1 MTIKPHT
8 KHDIFLDRD
17 LTAAERLEP
26 ARITIR
32 HAIQLLEQFNDTIAH
47 AYPGLTEENLQCIC
61 DAAAAAYNAAANANG
76 LGWSGY
82 EPIPVATVCWTKP
95 TKREEV
101 PVNAQS

>member
-1 MTIKPHT
+1 MFIKPHT

-26 ARITIR
+26 ARITVR
-32 HAIQLLEQFNDTIAH
+32 QTVQLLMQFNDKLAN

-61 DAAAAAYNAAANANG
+61 DAAAAAYNAAANCNG

-82 EPIPVATVCWTKP
+82 EPIPVATVEWNGWTK
-95 TKREEV
+95 
-101 PVNAQS
+101 